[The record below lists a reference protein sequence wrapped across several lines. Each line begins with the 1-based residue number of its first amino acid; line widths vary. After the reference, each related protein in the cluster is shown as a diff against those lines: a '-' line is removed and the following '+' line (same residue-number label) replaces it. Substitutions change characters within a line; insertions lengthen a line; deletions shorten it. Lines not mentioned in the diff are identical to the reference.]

1 MGKKSS
7 SVGGRFLREKIL
19 RPKDKPC
26 IERKKGKEQHYVVQS
41 FPNRPDKG
49 DPRDLV

>member
-19 RPKDKPC
+19 RPKDKPW
-26 IERKKGKEQHYVVQS
+26 IERKKGKEPHYVVPS
-41 FPNRPDKG
+41 FPKPPDKG
-49 DPRDLV
+49 EPRDLV